1 MELGTIVLELMSRIQ
16 VLEKKV
22 AQLEG
27 DRARENVA
35 GDDNNPVFPAAKI
48 SDKYM
53 PLAEYLYKSG
63 ERRITLSY
71 GEIEDILGFKLPD
84 TAYNFPQS
92 YWANTKTH
100 SYATAWMEVG
110 YKTKCN
116 VAEKLIIFEKSLY

>member
-22 AQLEG
+22 EALEK
-27 DRARENVA
+27 DRGNV
-35 GDDNNPVFPAAKI
+35 GGEMQPPKPVFPAGKI

-53 PLAEYLYKSG
+53 PLAEYLYQSW
-63 ERRITLSY
+63 ERRITLTY
-71 GEIEDILGFKLPD
+71 AELEEILGFKLPD

-100 SYATAWMEVG
+100 SYSTAWMEIG
-110 YKTKCN
+110 YKTKCDFSKK
-116 VAEKLIIFEKSLY
+116 EITFERSLY

>member
-22 AQLEG
+22 EVLEG
-27 DRARENVA
+27 RNVCNSTVNERKPA
-35 GDDNNPVFPAAKI
+35 FPAGKI

-53 PLAEYLYKSG
+53 PLAEYLYETWEK
-63 ERRITLSY
+63 RIAMSY
-71 GEIEDILGFKLPD
+71 KKIEEILGFVLPD

-100 SYATAWMEVG
+100 SYASAWMEIG
-110 YKTKCN
+110 YKAKYNNETKE
-116 VAEKLIIFEKSLY
+116 VTFEKGLY